1 MNISLTWANYALI
14 VSACLVVYYSIVLL
28 FYKKKLN
35 PSFTKA
41 SDSSN
46 VLSDFSAI
54 ENVEGTPK
62 NLNLFGEEVIHEEPW
77 AMEEEQDFA
86 PDAQDFA
93 DEIVAYTSSCG
104 GSMDKEELLQ
114 NLRKIILKY
123 PSLADSESKYEL
135 NQLIAISSE
144 NSCSIHVSADEL
156 RELWKG

>member
-1 MNISLTWANYALI
+1 MNISLTWATYVLI

-28 FYKKKLN
+28 FFKKRFA
-35 PSFTKA
+35 PPFIKA
-41 SDSSN
+41 SGNSD
-46 VLSDFSAI
+46 VLSDFSSDETKD
-54 ENVEGTPK
+54 ENSK
-62 NLNLFGEEVIHEEPW
+62 NLNLFGEEMQDEELLVV
-77 AMEEEQDFA
+77 EDNQDFS

-104 GSMDKEELLQ
+104 DSLEKEDLLQ

-123 PSLADSESKYEL
+123 PSLASSESKYEL

-144 NSCSIHVSADEL
+144 NYCSIHVSAGEL